1 MKRNTVGRFYT
12 NSVEGLKKKKK
23 RRKKIRPK
31 EVKKGEKEKHKE
43 GETNDSHKINC

>member
-1 MKRNTVGRFYT
+1 MGHLYT
-12 NSVEGLKKKKK
+12 NSVEGLKKNEKKK
-23 RRKKIRPK
+23 KIHPK